1 MLEGTESLWT
11 QWGGHPDALI
21 GLIALQTAYLLGVGP
36 LRQRYNLAD
45 DVDPRKVA
53 TFTLGVLV
61 IFVAVLSP
69 IHVVAEKYLFSVHMT
84 QHVLITLVAPPFLI
98 MGTPDWL
105 VRPLLR
111 PNWIFRVMR
120 MLTNP
125 IVAFVAFNLI
135 FSIWHLPSLY
145 HVSLTNHGVHLV
157 EHLLMVGTGM
167 LMWWPLTSP
176 MPELPRISAP
186 VAMLYLFGLSL
197 AQLIVFGA
205 LVFSSVPL
213 YEFYVNAPRI
223 SPLSPLADQQIGA
236 IIMKVGG
243 GMLFLGLLVV
253 IFFRWYGVEERQSL
267 AESEERRRQYRS
279 YYRDRGPG
287 LEDVPT

>member
-1 MLEGTESLWT
+1 MLEGTESLWL

-21 GLIALQTAYLLGVGP
+21 GLIALEVAYLLGVGP
-36 LRQRYNLAD
+36 LRQKYDLAD

-84 QHVLITLVAPPFLI
+84 QHILITLVAPPFLI

-105 VRPLLR
+105 LRPLLR
-111 PNWIFRVMR
+111 TNMAFRTMR

-125 IVAFVAFNLI
+125 IGAFLAFNII

-145 HVSLTNHGVHLV
+145 EVSVTNHAVHVV
-157 EHLLMVGTGM
+157 EHVLMLCTGA

-176 MPELPRISAP
+176 MPELPR
-186 VAMLYLFGLSL
+186 V
-197 AQLIVFGA
+197 
-205 LVFSSVPL
+205 
-213 YEFYVNAPRI
+213 
-223 SPLSPLADQQIGA
+223 SPPI
-236 IIMKVGG
+236 
-243 GMLFLGLLVV
+243 
-253 IFFRWYGVEERQSL
+253 
-267 AESEERRRQYRS
+267 
-279 YYRDRGPG
+279 
-287 LEDVPT
+287 

>member
-1 MLEGTESLWT
+1 MVDGTGSLWT

-21 GLIALQTAYLLGVGP
+21 GLIVLQTAYLLGVGP

-105 VRPLLR
+105 IRPLVR
-111 PNWIFRVMR
+111 PNWAFRGLR
-120 MLTNP
+120 LLTNP
-125 IVAFVAFNLI
+125 IGAFVAFNLV
-135 FSIWHLPSLY
+135 FSIWHLPRLY
-145 HVSLTNHGVHLV
+145 DASVTNHGVHVV
-157 EHLLMVGTGM
+157 EHLMMAGTGI

-176 MPELPRISAP
+176 MPELPRVSAP
-186 VAMLYLFGLSL
+186 VAMLYLFGLSI

-205 LVFSSVPL
+205 LVFSSEAI
-213 YEFYVNAPRI
+213 YQFYVNAPRI
-223 SPLSPLADQQIGA
+223 SALSPLADQQIGA
-236 IIMKVGG
+236 VIMKLGG
-243 GMLFLGLLVV
+243 GLLFLGLLVV
-253 IFFRWYGVEERQSL
+253 IFFRWYGEEERRRQ
-267 AESEERRRQYRS
+267 AESEERRRLYQT
-279 YYRDRGPG
+279 YYTEKGPE
-287 LEDVPT
+287 LEDIPT